1 MIYGLCYWRGCF
13 GLGVILVGDVAE
25 KYTEVHDSGPIP
37 CDLGYI
43 VGKAM
48 SFKRNGVRRK
58 A

>member
-1 MIYGLCYWRGCF
+1 MVAEGCF
-13 GLGVILVGDVAE
+13 GLGVVLVGDVAE